1 MERHAVAAVGDGNA
15 IGGDAAAVIFIER
28 RLIGPRDLQMRV
40 LFLAARRGIDFAPE
54 AVERRPLATVSII
67 VLPIA
72 HPVHPR
78 AAQRSSAAI
87 AVFLPSVLSPFCP
100 FPPLSPLLPSVLP
113 SPILPPRFPS
123 SLPLL

>member
-54 AVERRPLATVSII
+54 AVERRPLATVEII
-67 VLPIA
+67 VRTIA
-72 HPVHPR
+72 DPVHHRAGQR
-78 AAQRSSAAI
+78 AAAAMEDRKSPRLNSST
-87 AVFLPSVLSPFCP
+87 
-100 FPPLSPLLPSVLP
+100 
-113 SPILPPRFPS
+113 
-123 SLPLL
+123 